1 MESQVCVHCLNKK
14 PINATTNRLVTESC
28 GHVKCMDCLIR
39 EEAGCVACAENKAV
53 GPYGAEIKAL
63 PNESL
68 TSENEVPQVISA
80 LNRVVIEENKEGQI
94 ENLDEGK
101 KKLDMSHIK
110 VIIGMHYFFTL
121 FWCCSTL
128 TSVCVDLADTI
139 QNAYSHQHNHL
150 AQQNHCKP
158 CMTLFNHHKT
168 KNSWLKFVYTN
179 KLKEA
184 YVFI

>member
-150 AQQNHCKP
+150 AQQNHHIIIIKP
-158 CMTLFNHHKT
+158 RIHG
-168 KNSWLKFVYTN
+168 
-179 KLKEA
+179 
-184 YVFI
+184 